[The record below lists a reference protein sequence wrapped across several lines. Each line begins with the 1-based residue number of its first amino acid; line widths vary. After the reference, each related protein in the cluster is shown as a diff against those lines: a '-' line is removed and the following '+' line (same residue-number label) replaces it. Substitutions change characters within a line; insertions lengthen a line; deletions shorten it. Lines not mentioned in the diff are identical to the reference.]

1 MMAVLAGLRN
11 IRSLHSHFAYT
22 PASALIDV
30 HPKDSSDFHEE
41 GTHDL
46 HLLRKVFFALLVFVA
61 FLLTAWAAAAL
72 YFDFRIA
79 SLRVPLAVL
88 YLVQILGAF
97 FFLRRRSIRV
107 LVLFAGFAVVAL
119 WWFSLKPSNDRDW
132 QPDNAETA
140 YADINGDH
148 ITIHNFRNCSY
159 RTEKDYAC
167 QWETRSFDLANLT
180 GADIFITWWGPTLI
194 AHPIVS
200 FDFGAQG
207 YVPMSI
213 ETRDVVGQGYSAIRG
228 FYRQYELAYII
239 SDERDVVRLRT
250 NFRKD
255 EEVYIFRTTLPPQLT
270 RKVFLDYLKRVNEL
284 HRQPEWYNAVTNN
297 CTTNIDVSASQAQ
310 GRSTVWDWR
319 VLLNGKMDEM
329 LYEHGRL
336 VTGGLSLP
344 ALKAQAHINA
354 AGIAA
359 DDSPQWSQLIR
370 VGRVGFTPP
379 TTATPS
385 PP

>member
-1 MMAVLAGLRN
+1 
-11 IRSLHSHFAYT
+11 LHF
-22 PASALIDV
+22 
-30 HPKDSSDFHEE
+30 
-41 GTHDL
+41 
-46 HLLRKVFFALLVFVA
+46 LRKVLLALLMLVA
-61 FLLTAWAAAAL
+61 FFLTVWAAAAL
-72 YFDFRIA
+72 YFDSPIA
-79 SLRVPLAVL
+79 PLRTPAALL
-88 YLVQILGAF
+88 YLVVVLGGLLS
-97 FFLRRRSIRV
+97 LRRGHFG
-107 LVLFAGFAVVAL
+107 LVLAFVGFAVVAL
-119 WWFSLKPSNDRDW
+119 WWFSLKPSGDRIW
-132 QPDNAETA
+132 QPDNAQTA
-140 YADINGDH
+140 WAEIAGDH
-148 ITIHNFRNCSY
+148 ITIHDFRNCSY
-159 RTEKDYAC
+159 VTEKDYAC

-180 GADIFITWWGPTLI
+180 GADLFITWWGPTLI

-207 YVPMSI
+207 HVPISI

-228 FYRQYELAYII
+228 FFRQYELAYIV

-255 EEVYIFRTTLPPQLT
+255 EEVYLFRTTVPPELT
-270 RKVFLDYLKRVNEL
+270 RKIFLDYLQRVNEL

-310 GRSTVWDWR
+310 GRSNVWDWR

-329 LYEHGRL
+329 LYERDRL
-336 VTGGLSLP
+336 VTGGLPLP

-370 VGRVGFTPP
+370 VGRVGFTPQ
-379 TTATPS
+379 TGAGQ
-385 PP
+385 

>member
-1 MMAVLAGLRN
+1 
-11 IRSLHSHFAYT
+11 LHF
-22 PASALIDV
+22 
-30 HPKDSSDFHEE
+30 
-41 GTHDL
+41 
-46 HLLRKVFFALLVFVA
+46 LRKVLLALLMLVA
-61 FLLTAWAAAAL
+61 FFLTVWAAAAL
-72 YFDFRIA
+72 YFDSPIA
-79 SLRVPLAVL
+79 PLRTPAALL
-88 YLVQILGAF
+88 YLVVVLGGLLS
-97 FFLRRRSIRV
+97 LRRGHFG
-107 LVLFAGFAVVAL
+107 LVLAFVGFAVVAL
-119 WWFSLKPSNDRDW
+119 WWFSLKPSGDRNW
-132 QPDNAETA
+132 QPDNAQTA
-140 YADINGDH
+140 WAEIAGDH
-148 ITIHNFRNCSY
+148 ITIHDFRNCSY
-159 RTEKDYAC
+159 VTEKDYAC

-180 GADIFITWWGPTLI
+180 GADLFITWWGPTLI

-207 YVPMSI
+207 HVPISI

-228 FYRQYELAYII
+228 FFRQYELAYIV

-255 EEVYIFRTTLPPQLT
+255 EEVYLFRTTVPPELT
-270 RKVFLDYLKRVNEL
+270 RKIFLDYLQRVNEL

-310 GRSTVWDWR
+310 GRSNVWDWR

-329 LYEHGRL
+329 LYERDRL
-336 VTGGLSLP
+336 VTGGLPLP

-370 VGRVGFTPP
+370 VGRVGFTPQ
-379 TTATPS
+379 TGAGQ
-385 PP
+385 

>member
-1 MMAVLAGLRN
+1 
-11 IRSLHSHFAYT
+11 LHF
-22 PASALIDV
+22 
-30 HPKDSSDFHEE
+30 
-41 GTHDL
+41 
-46 HLLRKVFFALLVFVA
+46 LRKVLLALLMLVA
-61 FLLTAWAAAAL
+61 FFLTVWAAAAL
-72 YFDFRIA
+72 YFDSPIA
-79 SLRVPLAVL
+79 PLRTPAALL
-88 YLVQILGAF
+88 YLVVVLGGLLS
-97 FFLRRRSIRV
+97 LRRGHFG
-107 LVLFAGFAVVAL
+107 LVLAFVGFAVVAL
-119 WWFSLKPSNDRDW
+119 WWFSLKPSGDRIW
-132 QPDNAETA
+132 QPDNAQTA
-140 YADINGDH
+140 WAEIAGDH
-148 ITIHNFRNCSY
+148 ITIHDFRNCSY
-159 RTEKDYAC
+159 VTEKDYTC

-180 GADIFITWWGPTLI
+180 GADLFITWWGPTLI

-207 YVPMSI
+207 HVPISI

-228 FYRQYELAYII
+228 FFRQYELAYIV

-255 EEVYIFRTTLPPQLT
+255 EEVYLFRTTVPPELT
-270 RKVFLDYLKRVNEL
+270 RKIFLDYLQRVNEL

-310 GRSTVWDWR
+310 GRSNVWDWR

-329 LYEHGRL
+329 LYERDRL
-336 VTGGLSLP
+336 VTGGLPLP

-370 VGRVGFTPP
+370 VGRVGFTPQ
-379 TTATPS
+379 TGAGQ
-385 PP
+385 

>member
-1 MMAVLAGLRN
+1 M
-11 IRSLHSHFAYT
+11 HF
-22 PASALIDV
+22 
-30 HPKDSSDFHEE
+30 
-41 GTHDL
+41 
-46 HLLRKVFFALLVFVA
+46 LRKVLLALLIFVG
-61 FLLTAWAAAAL
+61 FLLTIWAAAAL
-72 YFDFRIA
+72 YFDSPIA
-79 SLRVPLAVL
+79 PLRTPAAIL
-88 YLVQILGAF
+88 YLVVILGALL
-97 FFLRRRSIRV
+97 FLRRGHFG
-107 LVLFAGFAVVAL
+107 LVIAFAGFAIVAM
-119 WWFSLKPSNDRDW
+119 WWFSLKPSGDRNW
-132 QPDNAETA
+132 QSDNAQTA
-140 YADINGDH
+140 WADIAGDH

-159 RTEKDYAC
+159 VTEKDYTC

-180 GADIFITWWGPTLI
+180 GADLFITWWGPTLI

-207 YVPMSI
+207 HVPMSI

-228 FYRQYELAYII
+228 FFRQYELAYIV

-255 EEVYIFRTTLPPQLT
+255 EEVYLFRTTVKPELT
-270 RKVFLDYLKRVNEL
+270 RKIFLDYIQRVNEL

-310 GRSTVWDWR
+310 DRRTVYDWR

-329 LYEHGRL
+329 LYEHNRL
-336 VTGGLSLP
+336 VTGGLPLP

-370 VGRVGFTPP
+370 VGRVGFTPQ
-379 TTATPS
+379 TGGA
-385 PP
+385 PPAP